1 MLVAGTHEYIFIF
14 KELLLPIIK
23 EFCPD
28 LILVS
33 SGFDSARGDMLG
45 GLDVL
50 PKAYAYM
57 T

>member
-1 MLVAGTHEYIFIF
+1 M
-14 KELLLPIIK
+14 PIIK
-23 EFCPD
+23 EFGPD